1 MGEGND
7 RQVNVRLDEED
18 RSAIDKLVD
27 SGRYANVSAFIRS
40 AIKERL
46 DPQLRKTREME
57 TFNEMLDDPE
67 KILILK
73 QKMGLK

>member
-46 DPQLRKTREME
+46 DPQLRKAREME